1 MTKQLAFQWET
12 SLSVSIRIKINQ
24 TISFQLAIIF
34 QELLDF
40 GEKNCLKWQG
50 SKNRNKLI

>member
-12 SLSVSIRIKINQ
+12 SLSVSIRIRINQ

-40 GEKNCLKWQG
+40 GEKKLLKVG
-50 SKNRNKLI
+50 I